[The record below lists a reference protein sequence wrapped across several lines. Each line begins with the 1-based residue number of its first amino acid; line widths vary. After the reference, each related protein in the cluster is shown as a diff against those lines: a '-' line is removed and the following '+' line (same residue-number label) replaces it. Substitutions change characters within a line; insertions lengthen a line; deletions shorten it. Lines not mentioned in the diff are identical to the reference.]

1 MNAVDPQRP
10 WSSITPVVDS
20 IARQAIADL
29 NSRALVIPDLTAD
42 PYRQKELL
50 RQMVREAIDSYG
62 TAVSDATMAWLEE
75 QEDYMGMRPVE
86 WKPQRVD
93 SQQVEARMAHDFAP
107 LFFEEQGY
115 NRTLNS
121 MGFIV
126 ADELYSRQRKN
137 AEHTAWKGG
146 GSWARVAHPGA
157 CAFCTLLASRGFDY
171 TSRSAAGGGYSGAH
185 FHDHCRCLVICRK
198 RGHVELPESTIRAQ
212 KIYKKA
218 HDEVGSTEPD
228 VLLRAMRQV
237 GDLSK

>member
-1 MNAVDPQRP
+1 
-10 WSSITPVVDS
+10 
-20 IARQAIADL
+20 
-29 NSRALVIPDLTAD
+29 
-42 PYRQKELL
+42 
-50 RQMVREAIDSYG
+50 
-62 TAVSDATMAWLEE
+62 
-75 QEDYMGMRPVE
+75 MGMRPVE
-86 WKPQRVD
+86 WKPRRVD
-93 SQQVEARMAHDFAP
+93 TQQVEARMAHDFAP

-115 NRTLNS
+115 NRALNS

-171 TSRSAAGGGYSGAH
+171 TSRPAAGGGYSGAH
-185 FHDHCRCLVICRK
+185 FHDHCRCVVICRK
-198 RGHVELPESTIRAQ
+198 RGPVELPESTIRAQ

-218 HDEVGSTEPD
+218 QEEVGSTQPD
-228 VLLRAMRQV
+228 VLLKAMRQV

>member
-10 WSSITPVVDS
+10 WASITPVVDS
-20 IARQAIADL
+20 IARQAVADL
-29 NSRALVIPDLTAD
+29 NSRALIIPDITAD

-50 RQMVREAIDSYG
+50 RQMVRETIDSYG
-62 TAVSDATMAWLEE
+62 TAVSDATMVWLEE
-75 QEDYMGMRPVE
+75 QEDHMGMRPIE
-86 WKPQRVD
+86 WKPRRVD
-93 SQQVEARMAHDFAP
+93 SEQVEARMAKDFAP

-115 NRTLNS
+115 QRSLQS
-121 MGFIV
+121 MKFIV

-137 AEHTAWKGG
+137 TEHTAWKGG

-171 TSRSAAGGGYSGAH
+171 TSRSTAGGGYSGAH

-218 HDEVGSTEPD
+218 QEEVDSTDPD

-237 GDLSK
+237 GDLST

>member
-1 MNAVDPQRP
+1 MDVQRP
-10 WSSITPVVDS
+10 WTSITPVVDS
-20 IARQAIADL
+20 IARKAIEDL
-29 NSRALVIPDLTAD
+29 NSRARVIPDLTAD

-50 RQMVREAIDSYG
+50 RQMVRETIDSYG
-62 TAVSDATMAWLEE
+62 MAVSDATMVWLEE
-75 QEDYMGMRPVE
+75 QEDHMGMRPVE
-86 WKPQRVD
+86 WKPRRVD
-93 SQQVEARMAHDFAP
+93 SHQVEARMAHDFAP

-115 NRTLNS
+115 NRALNS

-137 AEHTAWKGG
+137 AAHTAWKGG

-171 TSRSAAGGGYSGAH
+171 TSRSTAGGGYDGAH
-185 FHDHCRCLVICRK
+185 FHDHCRCVVICRK

-237 GDLSK
+237 GGLSK

>member
-20 IARQAIADL
+20 IARQAITDL

-50 RQMVREAIDSYG
+50 RQMARETIDSYG

-107 LFFEEQGY
+107 LFL
-115 NRTLNS
+115 RSKVT
-121 MGFIV
+121 I
-126 ADELYSRQRKN
+126 
-137 AEHTAWKGG
+137 
-146 GSWARVAHPGA
+146 AR
-157 CAFCTLLASRGFDY
+157 
-171 TSRSAAGGGYSGAH
+171 
-185 FHDHCRCLVICRK
+185 
-198 RGHVELPESTIRAQ
+198 
-212 KIYKKA
+212 
-218 HDEVGSTEPD
+218 
-228 VLLRAMRQV
+228 
-237 GDLSK
+237 

>member
-20 IARQAIADL
+20 IARQAITDL

-50 RQMVREAIDSYG
+50 RQMARETIDSYG

-137 AEHTAWKGG
+137 TEHTAWKGG

-171 TSRSAAGGGYSGAH
+171 TSRSTAGGGYSGAH

-218 HDEVGSTEPD
+218 LEEVDSTNPD
-228 VLLRAMRQV
+228 AVLKAMRQV